1 MPLIQCFDISNN
13 IYSTNKINHICVQSL
28 SPEFRDVVID
38 EKSVIPYLNKLKRK
52 QFPKSPKTV
61 QEIINA
67 FKEEEIQ
74 KLYGKYYV
82 HTQKPVQ
89 SHGKKYGFTILCDR
103 NILKV
108 IEQFPSQEIFM
119 DGTFEIVK
127 RGPYK
132 QLLVIYCAVKGEV
145 SSFLHKD
152 CCTYNIHICTSNCS
166 QFPLRFNLSY
176 LHLWS
181 RNLQTTM
188 SNCSNTSRKI
198 S

>member
-1 MPLIQCFDISNN
+1 MFRFSYN
-13 IYSTNKINHICVQSL
+13 IYSTNNHICIQSL

-89 SHGKKYGFTILCDR
+89 SPGKKYGFTILCDR

-108 IEQFPSQEIFM
+108 IEQFPSQEILM

-152 CCTYNIHICTSNCS
+152 CWTYNIHIRQIVLN
-166 QFPLRFNLSY
+166 FLSDSTFHICIY
-176 LHLWS
+176 GVEIYKQLCPIVQLHRGKS
-181 RNLQTTM
+181 PET
-188 SNCSNTSRKI
+188 
-198 S
+198 